1 MKSIKTFLSIAL
13 IITPVVAIAQSGTWV
28 EQAPMPTAR
37 YGPAT
42 GVIAGQLYVAS
53 GAVVTNASPYPRFT
67 NLEVYDP
74 VANSWA
80 TRAPIPIG
88 IYGAAAGVISGKLY
102 VAGGAASQTQGNNI
116 ATLQVYDPLG
126 DTWTNGASLPA
137 GGSGMG
143 GGVIN
148 GKLYVAGG
156 ADAPNTGFNT
166 TLRVY
171 DPVANSWSTLYSP
184 LPTARNFPGVGV
196 VNGILYVVGGF
207 DLSGTVLSVV
217 EAYNP
222 ANDTWTTKAS
232 MPTARY
238 QLAVEVVDGILYA
251 VGGNTNGPNGIL
263 NTVEAYNAVSDT
275 WIAATPMPTART
287 LPGVGVING
296 VLYAVGGLTAVPY
309 ALLATNEAFAPPTI
323 FAINLYA
330 GLTITGSVGATN
342 RIDFRTDLSG
352 TNWTALTNVVLPT
365 SPYLFIDTTSA
376 ATARRFYRAVPLP

>member
-1 MKSIKTFLSIAL
+1 MKPIKTLLNVAL
-13 IITPVVAIAQSGTWV
+13 ITLPLAASAQSGTWV

-42 GVIAGQLYVAS
+42 GVIGGKLYVAS
-53 GAVVTNASPYPRFT
+53 GAVVVNAYPYPRFT

-74 VANSWA
+74 VSNSW
-80 TRAPIPIG
+80 TSNTPIPIG
-88 IYGAAAGVISGKLY
+88 IYGAGVGVIGGKLY
-102 VAGGAASQTQGNNI
+102 VAGGAASQTDGNNI
-116 ATLQVYDPLG
+116 ATLQVYDPVG
-126 DTWTNGASLPA
+126 DIWTNGASLPA

-156 ADAPNTGFNT
+156 ADAPNTGLNT

-238 QLAVEVVDGILYA
+238 QFAVEVVDGILYA

-263 NTVEAYNAVSDT
+263 NTVEAYNPVSDT
-275 WIAATPMPTART
+275 WITATPMPTART

-296 VLYAVGGLTAVPY
+296 VLYVTGGLTAVPF
-309 ALLATNEAFAPPTI
+309 ALLATNEAYTPSTI

-330 GLTITGSVGATN
+330 GLTISGSVGATN
-342 RIDFRTDLSG
+342 RIDYRTDLSG
-352 TNWTALTNVVLPT
+352 KNWTALTNVVLPT
-365 SPYLFIDTTSA
+365 SPYLFIDATTA
-376 ATARRFYRAVPLP
+376 ATARRFYRAVLLP